1 MIQRIQTIWM
11 LVGAIVLALL
21 FKLPMAKSL
30 KGESEMVLN
39 GTLETPDHIGL
50 IILNA
55 LTIGLI
61 VLSILLFKNRQ
72 AQQRINALN
81 MLLILVLPILAY
93 FLLRADLGSA
103 PLLAIMPG
111 TFFPALTIL
120 LLILANRAIR
130 KDDKL
135 VKSADRLR

>member
-11 LVGAIVLALL
+11 LVAAIVLALL

-30 KGESEMVLN
+30 GGESEMVVN
-39 GTLETPDHIGL
+39 GSLETPDHIGL
-50 IILNA
+50 IIVNA
-55 LTIGLI
+55 LAI
-61 VLSILLFKNRQ
+61 VLIIVSILLYKNRQ

-81 MLLILVLPILAY
+81 MFLILILPILAY
-93 FLLRADLGSA
+93 FLLRTDLGSA
-103 PLLAIMPG
+103 PLLGIVPG
-111 TFFPALTIL
+111 TFFPAVTIL
-120 LLILANRAIR
+120 LLILANRSIR